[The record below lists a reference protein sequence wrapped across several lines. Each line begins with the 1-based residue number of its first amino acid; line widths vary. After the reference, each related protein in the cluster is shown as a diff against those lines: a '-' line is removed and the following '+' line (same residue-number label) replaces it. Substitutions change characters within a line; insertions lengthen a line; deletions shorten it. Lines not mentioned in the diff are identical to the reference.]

1 MFKYYRAVARGVKT
15 VAQLFFVDIFDVNK
29 RPLADD
35 KRVVLFI
42 FFGGLYYVRK
52 AINPKD
58 EGQL

>member
-42 FFGGLYYVRK
+42 FLGGLYYVIK

>member
-35 KRVVLFI
+35 KRVALFI
-42 FFGGLYYVRK
+42 FVGGLYYVRK